1 MRIVRFDFAGTGKT
15 ECVKSLGALLGRL
28 VLVFNCS
35 EVSFL
40 QIYKLYTFPT
50 HRLREV
56 DFLFFPVFLFS
67 FFISLK
73 NVDVTAI
80 SLILAGLARCGAF
93 GCFDE
98 FNRLQEATL
107 SVLSMIIQ
115 PIQTA
120 IQQKSDAVTI
130 FDEKVDKTFCLN
142 GKLLLKSENRLCY
155 RFR

>member
-1 MRIVRFDFAGTGKT
+1 M
-15 ECVKSLGALLGRL
+15 LGRL

-35 EVSFL
+35 EVSTQF
-40 QIYKLYTFPT
+40 QLYF
-50 HRLREV
+50 RILNI
-56 DFLFFPVFLFS
+56 VFLS
-67 FFISLK
+67 Q

-120 IQQKSDAVTI
+120 IQQKSDSVTI
-130 FDEKVDKTFCLN
+130 FDEKVCASAAMRNFHSFFKCLRH
-142 GKLLLKSENRLCY
+142 GLL
-155 RFR
+155 

>member
-1 MRIVRFDFAGTGKT
+1 M
-15 ECVKSLGALLGRL
+15 CV
-28 VLVFNCS
+28 
-35 EVSFL
+35 
-40 QIYKLYTFPT
+40 
-50 HRLREV
+50 
-56 DFLFFPVFLFS
+56 
-67 FFISLK
+67 K

-115 PIQTA
+115 PIQMA
-120 IQQKSDAVTI
+120 IQQKSDTVAI
-130 FDEKVDKTFCLN
+130 FDEKVRKTFRM
-142 GKLLLKSENRLCY
+142 LLYKVKNLFFVCY